1 MNPRGT
7 RNPRGSLYVGDLHQ
21 DTNKDILYQK
31 FSTAGALHSIKV
43 CRDKATHRSLG
54 YDYVNFHRQ
63 ADAERA
69 LETLNFEVVKGKPMR
84 IMWYQQDPTMR
95 RSGVGNIYLNNL
107 DKSICSKALHDTFS
121 IFGDIS
127 SCKVVCDENGLSKGY
142 GFVHFTI
149 QEAADGA
156 IEKLNG
162 MMLNERKAFLR
173 PFKSH
178 EEREAEKEREA
189 ELRARAKE
197 FTYLLIKNFGKGH
210 QRGEAQRDVQKLWV
224 ILSISGETQSVRVVT
239 DDSVCVERHE
249 DAQRVSRGRN
259 EREGVQNGRRI
270 YVGRAQKKGKSQTV
284 LRHTFEKME
293 EMLGVHNKRPSLAER
308 NTGMEKD
315 NSESLC

>member
-197 FTYLLIKNFGKGH
+197 FTYLLIKNFGKDIN
-210 QRGEAQRDVQKLWV
+210 EEKL
-224 ILSISGETQSVRVVT
+224 SEMFRNYGETQSVRVVT

-249 DAQRVSRGRN
+249 DAQRAG
-259 EREGVQNGRRI
+259 
-270 YVGRAQKKGKSQTV
+270 
-284 LRHTFEKME
+284 E
-293 EMLGVHNKRPSLAER
+293 EMNGKEFKTGGGSMWAAPRRKER
-308 NTGMEKD
+308 AR
-315 NSESLC
+315 LC